1 MKREFA
7 KWEAL
12 RAAQLVKQ
20 FEGLSLVSYK
30 CPAGIWTIGYGH
42 TGGVTM
48 GERVSPEQADRM
60 LTEDLENFQRRAVK
74 FVKVP
79 VTCGQ
84 FQALLSL
91 AFNLGGLSKCP
102 KLVAALN
109 QGKVKEAAD
118 EFLDICTVSK
128 TDSNGKK
135 IRVRVAGLVER
146 RRIERE
152 VFLS

>member
-1 MKREFA
+1 MKREFE

-20 FEGLSLVSYK
+20 FEGLRLVSYK

-60 LTEDLENFQRRAVK
+60 LSEDLERFQRRAEK

-84 FQALLSL
+84 FQAILSFIFNVGVRAFSGSTLL
-91 AFNLGGLSKCP
+91 K
-102 KLVAALN
+102 KLN
-109 QGKVKEAAD
+109 DGDEQGAAD
-118 EFLDICTVSK
+118 EFPKWCHA
-128 TDSNGKK
+128 NGK
-135 IRVRVAGLVER
+135 VLPGLVER